1 MRFRGEH
8 WYLSNMYPCDIT
20 YNGHHFTCVEAAFQ
34 AQKDLSRVSE
44 FEGISG
50 KDAKRLGRQV
60 RLREGWNEMR
70 DDIMKEILDVKFS
83 DPELARKLASDQDIK
98 RSGGVITEENEWG
111 DRYWGVCN
119 GVGRNRLG
127 ELLQEV
133 RHEVCERL
141 KEDTPVKKATGR
153 DVPEDL
159 LPSSRSDM
167 TDQPNV

>member
-1 MRFRGEH
+1 
-8 WYLSNMYPCDIT
+8 
-20 YNGHHFTCVEAAFQ
+20 
-34 AQKDLSRVSE
+34 
-44 FEGISG
+44 
-50 KDAKRLGRQV
+50 
-60 RLREGWNEMR
+60 MR

-133 RHEVCERL
+133 RHEVCDRL
-141 KEDTPVKKATGR
+141 KENAPAKKVAGR